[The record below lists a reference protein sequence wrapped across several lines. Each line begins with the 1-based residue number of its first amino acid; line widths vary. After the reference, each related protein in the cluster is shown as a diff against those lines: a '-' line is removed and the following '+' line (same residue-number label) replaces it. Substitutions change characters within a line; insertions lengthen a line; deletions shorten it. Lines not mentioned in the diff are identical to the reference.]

1 MTVVRAKELI
11 AGIANPSATTS
22 GGGKI
27 GATKEAIVKPRS
39 LAVACFGDS
48 RLANGKFVSGY
59 NTFNKPIGAQHW
71 AASISGNRLYFPPEA
86 NLAVSG
92 YTTNQM
98 LSILPASITTW
109 KSQNIDTVVC
119 WWGTNDLTS
128 IPLDTTKRN
137 LITMVN
143 MMRAAGL
150 NIVSISETPRTGA
163 YALTPT
169 QNANHKLLHDWLQ
182 DVLPLYGVYPVNLWD
197 IFVDPSASS
206 SLYTPYSQ
214 YTYDGIHPS
223 IRGAYVAG
231 KTLWEQA
238 FSLLFTQPEGLLF
251 DSLVYSSSN
260 PTGSLLKNA
269 LLEGTGGTFASNVT
283 KTAGSVLATSWT
295 LESENSTGLTVTAYK
310 EAAKFG
316 EAQVLRII
324 GTTGS
329 SGASFSF
336 FQDLDLTML
345 TSGDKIK
352 GTNRIISKGEN
363 INSCSLNILQ
373 VPKYALFAD
382 MDVFT
387 TTYPA
392 AMEGTR
398 GTPILTYDPSTQ
410 TMLRMYA
417 YLSLAAGVTVD
428 VTLKISQMGIQKV
441 YS

>member
-39 LAVACFGDS
+39 LAVGCFGDS
-48 RLANGKFVSGY
+48 RLANGKYVAGF

-71 AASISGNRLYFPPEA
+71 IASHSGNRVYFPAEA

-98 LSILPASITTW
+98 LSIMSASIATW
-109 KSQNIDTVVC
+109 KSQNIDCVLC
-119 WWGTNDLTS
+119 WWGTNDLTG
-128 IPLDTTKRN
+128 IALDTTKRN
-137 LITMVN
+137 IIAMVN
-143 MMRAAGL
+143 MMRAAG
-150 NIVSISETPRTGA
+150 ITVVSISETPRTGA
-163 YALTPT
+163 YGLTPS
-169 QNANHKLLHDWLQ
+169 QNTNHKLLHDWLQ
-182 DVLPLYGVYPVNLWD
+182 DVLPQYGVYPVNLWD
-197 IFVDPSASS
+197 IFVDPAASG
-206 SLYTPYSQ
+206 SLYTPYAQ

-231 KTLWEQA
+231 KAAWEQA

-251 DSLVYSSSN
+251 DSLIYSSNN

-269 LLEGTGGTFASNVT
+269 LLEGTGGTIAGSIA
-283 KTAGSVLATSWT
+283 KTPGSVLATSWN
-295 LESENSTGLTVTAYK
+295 LEGENTTGLTVTAYK
-310 EAAKFG
+310 EAAKVG
-316 EAQVLRII
+316 ETQVLRIM
-324 GTTGS
+324 GTTGA
-329 SGASFSF
+329 SGANFSF

-345 TSGDKIK
+345 TAGEKIK

-363 INSCSLNILQ
+363 INSCALNILQ

-410 TMLRMYA
+410 TMLRLYT
-417 YLSLAAGVTVD
+417 YLSLTAGVTVD